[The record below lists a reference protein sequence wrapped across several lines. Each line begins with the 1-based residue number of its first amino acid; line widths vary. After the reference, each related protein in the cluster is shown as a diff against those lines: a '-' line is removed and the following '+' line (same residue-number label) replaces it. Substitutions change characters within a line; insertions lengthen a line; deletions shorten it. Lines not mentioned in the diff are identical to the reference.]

1 MYYIGRG
8 LILEFQPWTRLI
20 SLSSVPMMMYKTD
33 YLHLGT
39 AFPFALTL
47 VEILLGK
54 GKREEVKAPMVFA
67 EGTPF

>member
-1 MYYIGRG
+1 M
-8 LILEFQPWTRLI
+8 
-20 SLSSVPMMMYKTD
+20 VVHNTD
-33 YLHLGT
+33 YLLPGT